1 MFFSHHSKDN
11 PKTKIDVELLETDDQ
26 VTDEFKGFPILLLVD
41 QLHVYLRKE
50 EAERIF
56 FLLGSSLQE
65 LDRKVIDK
73 NL

>member
-11 PKTKIDVELLETDDQ
+11 PKTKIDVEILETDNQ
-26 VTDEFKGFPILLLVD
+26 VADEFKGFPILLLVD

-65 LDRKVIDK
+65 IDRKIIDK
-73 NL
+73 TL

>member
-11 PKTKIDVELLETDDQ
+11 PKTKIDVEILETDNQ
-26 VTDEFKGFPILLLVD
+26 VVDEFTEFPIILLVD
-41 QLHVYLRKE
+41 QLHIYLRKE
-50 EAERIF
+50 EAEIIY

-65 LDRKVIDK
+65 LDRQVIDK